1 MLEYL
6 RSDTR
11 CYYSNGLMNLPSLG
25 ELYYMPSSTSQN
37 NPQKKPKTK
46 TNKTEKNKKGKKKKP
61 PHTKSTTT
69 RMKVSK
75 GTMLQ

>member
-25 ELYYMPSSTSQN
+25 ELYYMPSSTSQK

-46 TNKTEKNKKGKKKKP
+46 TNKTEKNKKGKKHTHTQKKG
-61 PHTKSTTT
+61 TTT